1 MFGGPDGRIAVVD
14 WQTVSF
20 LSVGMD
26 VPYLLSGA
34 LDRDVRAQAEASLLQ
49 GYHEQLEANGVTG
62 YTFDTL
68 MADYRHYTFAA
79 LAVAVAATLLVKRT
93 ERGDRMLMQMVKD
106 AAYHVLDTGS
116 LDVLGA

>member
-20 LSVGMD
+20 LSGGMD